1 MADEDGFEHALDPG
15 VIDKAAAALSKVDS
29 PEPDEPQ
36 DNIVLLLAGFRT
48 KNGDVHSV
56 EVRELTGEDEEV
68 LARTART
75 GNNNVFHFMNAVI
88 DCGVVRIGQEKKTE
102 NDRILKQ
109 LLIGDRDAILLGI
122 RRATYGDTI
131 QLDDW
136 ICPSCGE
143 SSDIEIP
150 MEDIPV
156 REFKEKVFT
165 VPLRK
170 GGEAEVKLA
179 NGGDQLAVWN
189 DVKLNAKE
197 RDSLLLSRCLV
208 SITDKDGNKRQ
219 AAGQAGG
226 MARRLSVPDR
236 AAILKQLNDA
246 QPGPRLVDLKITHN
260 TCGDEVS
267 LGVGLAELFPDLLVV

>member
-1 MADEDGFEHALDPG
+1 MADEDGFESAFDPG
-15 VIDKAAAALSKVDS
+15 VVDKAAAALSKVKT

-36 DNIVLLLAGFRT
+36 DNMVTLLAGFKT
-48 KNGDVHSV
+48 KTGDVYTI

-88 DCGVVRIGQEKKTE
+88 DCGVVRCGQEKKTD
-102 NDRILKQ
+102 NGKILKQ

-131 QLDDW
+131 QLDGW
-136 ICPSCGE
+136 VCPSCGE

-150 MEDIPV
+150 MADIPV
-156 REFKEKVFT
+156 REYTEKIFT

-170 GGEAEVKLA
+170 GGEVEVKLA

-226 MARRLSVPDR
+226 IARRLSVPDR
-236 AAILKQLNDA
+236 AAILKKLNDN
-246 QPGPRLVDLKITHN
+246 QPGPRLIDLKITHD
-260 TCGDEVS
+260 TCGEEVN
-267 LGVGLAELFPDLLVV
+267 LGVGLADLFPDLLVV